1 MMEANVS
8 TSANNTT
15 RATTSPRSGRSSFDW
30 QVEPGQDTHPFVETV
45 LTCVRRLRETERPFA
60 GGAAR
65 AGAVGASEGEPLLTI
80 LAFGDQA
87 FEDLVLLMQSLKFV
101 NVLPLE
107 DPATGLD
114 AVFVPVGVEAGTK

>member
-1 MMEANVS
+1 MEANVS
-8 TSANNTT
+8 TSASKTNRT
-15 RATTSPRSGRSSFDW
+15 ATPRSGRSSFDW

-45 LTCVRRLRETERPFA
+45 LTCVRRLREPERPLA

-65 AGAVGASEGEPLLTI
+65 AVAVCASEGQPLLTI